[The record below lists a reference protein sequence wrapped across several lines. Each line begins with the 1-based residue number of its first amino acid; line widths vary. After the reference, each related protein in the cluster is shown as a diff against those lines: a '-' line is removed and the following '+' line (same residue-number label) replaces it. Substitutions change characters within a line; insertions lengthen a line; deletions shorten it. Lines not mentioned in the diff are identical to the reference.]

1 MDIKAIIQESAR
13 LKQVLLADDSLLQQ
27 ADDVIAAT
35 VNCYRNG
42 CKTLFCGNG
51 GSAADA
57 QHLAA
62 ELSGRFYFDRKPLD
76 AEALHVN
83 TSYLTAVANDYSYD
97 EIYARLV
104 EARGKKGDVL
114 FAFSTSGNSP
124 NVLRALEKARE
135 KEMISVGFTGIG
147 QCKMDSLCDYIF
159 KMPSADTPRIQEL
172 HILLGH
178 IICQGVEESL
188 FLKQ

>member
-1 MDIKAIIQESAR
+1 MDFRAIIKESAQ
-13 LKQVLLADDSLLQQ
+13 LKEKLLADKHMLEQI
-27 ADDVIAAT
+27 ACVINET
-35 VNCYRNG
+35 VKCYTNG
-42 CKTLFCGNG
+42 GKTMFCGNG

-62 ELSGRFYFDRKPLD
+62 ELSGRFYFDRQPLD

-97 EIYARLV
+97 EVYARLV
-104 EARGKKGDVL
+104 TARGKKGDII

-124 NVLRALEKARE
+124 NVLKALESAGKLG
-135 KEMISVGFTGIG
+135 MIRVGFTGMN
-147 QCKMDSLCDYIF
+147 QCLMDSVCEYIF

-172 HILLGH
+172 HILIGH
-178 IICQGVEESL
+178 IICQGVEENL
-188 FLKQ
+188 FR

>member
-1 MDIKAIIQESAR
+1 MDIKAIISESAK
-13 LKQVLLADDSLLQQ
+13 LKEELLSDGQLLANISI
-27 ADDVIAAT
+27 VITKVAQ
-35 VNCYRNG
+35 CYRNG
-42 CKTLFCGNG
+42 GKTLFCGNG

-62 ELSGRFYFDRKPLD
+62 ELSGRFYFDREPLD

-104 EARGKKGDVL
+104 RAKGKKGDIL

-124 NVLRALEKARE
+124 NVVKALKVAGTQG
-135 KEMISVGFTGIG
+135 MIRIGFTGMKP
-147 QCKMDSLCDYIF
+147 CEMDPLCEYIF
-159 KMPSADTPRIQEL
+159 KMPSSDTPRIQEL
-172 HILLGH
+172 HILIGH
-178 IICQGVEESL
+178 IICQGIEETL
-188 FLKQ
+188 FG

>member
-1 MDIKAIIQESAR
+1 MDIRAIIKESAQ
-13 LKQVLLADDSLLQQ
+13 LKEKLLADEHLPSKIT
-27 ADDVIAAT
+27 DVINET
-35 VNCYRNG
+35 VTCYKNG
-42 CKTLFCGNG
+42 GKTMFCGNG

-62 ELSGRFYFDRKPLD
+62 ELSGRFYFDRQPLD

-104 EARGKKGDVL
+104 RARGKKGDVI

-124 NVLRALEKARE
+124 NVVKALEAAGKLG
-135 KEMISVGFTGIG
+135 MIRVGFTGMN
-147 QCKMDSLCDYIF
+147 QCRMDSLCEYIF
-159 KMPSADTPRIQEL
+159 KMPSADTPRVQEL
-172 HILLGH
+172 HILIGH
-178 IICQGVEESL
+178 IICQGVEQSL
-188 FLKQ
+188 FS